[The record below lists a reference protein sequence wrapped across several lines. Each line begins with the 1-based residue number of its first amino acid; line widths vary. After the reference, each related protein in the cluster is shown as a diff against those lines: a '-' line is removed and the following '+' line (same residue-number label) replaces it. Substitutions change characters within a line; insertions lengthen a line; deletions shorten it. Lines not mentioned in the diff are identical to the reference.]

1 MIQSSS
7 ILLKVLGSKPTNY
20 KLFLKAIE
28 PVHPGISRS
37 EAPDTRS
44 QIKKMN
50 LYTILDT
57 LTLKFVHVIS
67 LIDDLILGFGC
78 TGN

>member
-28 PVHPGISRS
+28 LVHPGISRS

-67 LIDDLILGFGC
+67 LTL
-78 TGN
+78 